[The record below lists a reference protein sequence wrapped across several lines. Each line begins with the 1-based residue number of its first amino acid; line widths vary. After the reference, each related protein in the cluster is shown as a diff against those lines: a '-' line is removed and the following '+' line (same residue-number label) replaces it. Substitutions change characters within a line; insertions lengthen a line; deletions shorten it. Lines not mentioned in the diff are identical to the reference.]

1 MKKIAK
7 KVENLE
13 DDLSDFEEIKPD
25 SDISRFNNVAVVQAL
40 NKTTAKTSI
49 IDLKVGEKIS
59 YGSLKIIAHKC
70 WQSPLEQKPENKILL
85 EVFEVKNENSEKLQ
99 EKRIFY
105 GWTFSSS
112 PSISGLEHPI
122 YDIIAS
128 NLGEE
133 IQNIEK
139 AGADYIHIDVMDG
152 SFVPNITIGN
162 EVVKALR
169 AKTQLP
175 FDVHLMINNPD
186 NHVKAFAEAGA
197 DIITIH
203 AEASI
208 HLDRSLALIK
218 SFDKK
223 VGVSLVPSTHED
235 ALDYILEK
243 LDLILVMTVNPGFG
257 GQKFLS
263 SQLKKI
269 ENIRKK
275 IEKSGKKIELEVDGG
290 INDQTARIAIE
301 AGADVLVSGSY
312 IFGNKNYQQ
321 AIQNLKRT

>member
-1 MKKIAK
+1 MIKIA
-7 KVENLE
+7 
-13 DDLSDFEEIKPD
+13 
-25 SDISRFNNVAVVQAL
+25 
-40 NKTTAKTSI
+40 
-49 IDLKVGEKIS
+49 
-59 YGSLKIIAHKC
+59 
-70 WQSPLEQKPENKILL
+70 
-85 EVFEVKNENSEKLQ
+85 
-99 EKRIFY
+99 
-105 GWTFSSS
+105 
-112 PSISGLEHPI
+112 PSILSA
-122 YDIIAS
+122 DFAK
-128 NLGEE
+128 LGEE

-169 AKTQLP
+169 QKTQLP

-223 VGVSLVPSTHED
+223 AGVSLVPSTHED

-269 ENIRKK
+269 ENIRRK

-312 IFGNKNYQQ
+312 IFGSGNYQQ
-321 AIQNLKRT
+321 AIANLKKF

>member
-1 MKKIAK
+1 MIKIA
-7 KVENLE
+7 
-13 DDLSDFEEIKPD
+13 
-25 SDISRFNNVAVVQAL
+25 
-40 NKTTAKTSI
+40 
-49 IDLKVGEKIS
+49 
-59 YGSLKIIAHKC
+59 
-70 WQSPLEQKPENKILL
+70 
-85 EVFEVKNENSEKLQ
+85 
-99 EKRIFY
+99 
-105 GWTFSSS
+105 
-112 PSISGLEHPI
+112 PSILSA
-122 YDIIAS
+122 DFAK
-128 NLGEE
+128 LGEE

-162 EVVKALR
+162 EVVKSLR
-169 AKTQLP
+169 KKTQLL

-186 NHVKAFAEAGA
+186 NHIKAFAEAGS
-197 DIITIH
+197 DLITIH

-218 SFDKK
+218 SFNKK

-235 ALDYILEK
+235 CLDYILEK

-257 GQKFLS
+257 GQKFLA

-290 INDQTARIAIE
+290 INDQTARIAVE

-312 IFGNKNYQQ
+312 IFGSVNYQQ
-321 AIQNLKRT
+321 AIQNLKKI

>member
-1 MKKIAK
+1 MIKIA
-7 KVENLE
+7 
-13 DDLSDFEEIKPD
+13 
-25 SDISRFNNVAVVQAL
+25 
-40 NKTTAKTSI
+40 
-49 IDLKVGEKIS
+49 
-59 YGSLKIIAHKC
+59 
-70 WQSPLEQKPENKILL
+70 
-85 EVFEVKNENSEKLQ
+85 
-99 EKRIFY
+99 
-105 GWTFSSS
+105 
-112 PSISGLEHPI
+112 PSILSA
-122 YDIIAS
+122 DFAK
-128 NLGEE
+128 LGEE
-133 IQNIEK
+133 IINIEK

-162 EVVKALR
+162 EVVKSLR
-169 AKTQLP
+169 QKTQLP

-186 NHVKAFAEAGA
+186 NHIKAFAEAGS
-197 DIITIH
+197 DLITIH

-218 SFDKK
+218 SFNKK

-235 ALDYILEK
+235 CLDYILEK

-257 GQKFLS
+257 GQKFLA

-290 INDQTARIAIE
+290 INDQTARIAVE

-312 IFGNKNYQQ
+312 IFGSGNYHQ
-321 AIQNLKRT
+321 AIQNLRKI

>member
-1 MKKIAK
+1 MIKIA
-7 KVENLE
+7 
-13 DDLSDFEEIKPD
+13 
-25 SDISRFNNVAVVQAL
+25 
-40 NKTTAKTSI
+40 
-49 IDLKVGEKIS
+49 
-59 YGSLKIIAHKC
+59 
-70 WQSPLEQKPENKILL
+70 
-85 EVFEVKNENSEKLQ
+85 
-99 EKRIFY
+99 
-105 GWTFSSS
+105 
-112 PSISGLEHPI
+112 PSILSA
-122 YDIIAS
+122 DFAK
-128 NLGEE
+128 LGEE

-162 EVVKALR
+162 EVVKSLR
-169 AKTQLP
+169 QKTQLP

-186 NHVKAFAEAGA
+186 NHIKAFAEAGS
-197 DIITIH
+197 DLITIH

-218 SFDKK
+218 SFNKK

-235 ALDYILEK
+235 CLDYILEK

-257 GQKFLS
+257 GQKFLA

-290 INDQTARIAIE
+290 INDQTARIAVE

-312 IFGNKNYQQ
+312 IFGSGNYHQ
-321 AIQNLKRT
+321 AIQNLRKI

>member
-1 MKKIAK
+1 MIKIA
-7 KVENLE
+7 
-13 DDLSDFEEIKPD
+13 
-25 SDISRFNNVAVVQAL
+25 
-40 NKTTAKTSI
+40 
-49 IDLKVGEKIS
+49 
-59 YGSLKIIAHKC
+59 
-70 WQSPLEQKPENKILL
+70 
-85 EVFEVKNENSEKLQ
+85 
-99 EKRIFY
+99 
-105 GWTFSSS
+105 
-112 PSISGLEHPI
+112 PSILSA
-122 YDIIAS
+122 DFS
-128 NLGEE
+128 KLGEE
-133 IQNIEK
+133 IHNIEK

-162 EVVKALR
+162 EVIKSLR
-169 AKTQLP
+169 SKTQLP

-186 NHVKAFAEAGA
+186 AHIKAFADSGA

-218 SFDKK
+218 SFNKK

-235 ALDYILEK
+235 SIDYILDK
-243 LDLILVMTVNPGFG
+243 LDLILIMTVNPGFG
-257 GQKFLS
+257 GQKFLA

-290 INDQTARIAIE
+290 INDQTSRIAIE

-312 IFGNKNYQQ
+312 IFGSGNYQQ
-321 AIQNLKRT
+321 AIFDLKKN